1 MFYAGNPMGSGG
13 MTTPY
18 LAGLALGLAIAAPIG
33 PMGILCIGRTMG
45 VGVGAGIATGL
56 GAATIHASYG
66 AAAAYG
72 LGTSGLW
79 AGTSGIV
86 FGITSAMIMFWLAMR
101 MLRVPQLA
109 MPGAPPLRK
118 AGHRVGMYAS
128 ALAFGAVNPTTLL
141 FFAAAVPTLTQFQSP
156 HAPVWLAAGI
166 FTGSILW
173 WISLSFATDA
183 LRARIGPKL
192 IALTNR
198 ASAALLTVLGTV
210 LLAKAAAGCF

>member
-1 MFYAGNPMGSGG
+1 MSA
-13 MTTPY
+13 PY

-66 AAAAYG
+66 AMAAYG

-79 AGTSGIV
+79 AGSSGIV
-86 FGITSAMIMFWLAMR
+86 FGLVSALIMFWLAMR
-101 MLRVPQLA
+101 MLRVTHLPA
-109 MPGAPPLRK
+109 AAPLRK
-118 AGHRVGMYAS
+118 AGHRLGMYAS
-128 ALAFGAVNPTTLL
+128 AVAFGAVNPTTLL
-141 FFAAAVPTLTQFQSP
+141 FFAAAVPTITQFQSP
-156 HAPVWLAAGI
+156 NAPGWIAAGI

-173 WISLSFATDA
+173 WTSLSYATDA
-183 LRARIGPKL
+183 LRARIGPRL

-198 ASAALLTVLGTV
+198 ASAAMLGALGIV
-210 LLAKAAAGCF
+210 LLIKAAAGCF